1 MEGGV
6 VMDHITLW
14 KAVKQCIDEQQHP
27 TKGAVLNRIETLL
40 SEKERNSQIEKYI
53 THINSLLEQP
63 PCSEETF
70 KEHQKRIREVALRR
84 QLLKALSGA
93 RTDVL
98 NLSEPL
104 EGTLVDLKHTGD
116 FLLRKAAREAE
127 LVEAQLTLYLE
138 SLFTVQANSIPTHSL
153 WLNNILTGGLHA
165 GKLYVLGAPPGAGK
179 TTFCANLGDY
189 AAEHNFPVLF
199 ISYEM
204 SKEQLITAGISRAG
218 GINSALIEKRVW
230 NKYDDTGKDE
240 FIKSRLLEA
249 VANYGN
255 SVGENLSIIE
265 AGPDTTAAV
274 ISGLVRNFRF
284 SKGLPEDSPILVVV
298 DYMQLVPSG
307 DERLDNGVNET
318 FRMNRVAVQLKQLA
332 RDTNVAVVAISDIT
346 KAAYSDAIKSGNLNM
361 SALRESFKIAHAA
374 DVVMLLQTGKVE
386 KTSTSK
392 KGENVERIDQLEL
405 LQRSYADTQRQVAL
419 SNVRSSYPLDDGKK
433 ACYARLSVLKNRS
446 GMSGDVLFVYE
457 KAIHRFLPVN
467 LEVTFNE
474 NEEE

>member
-1 MEGGV
+1 VGGGV
-6 VMDHITLW
+6 VVNHNTLW
-14 KAVKQCIDEQQHP
+14 KAVKQCTDAQQQL
-27 TKGAVLNRIETLL
+27 TKGAVLGQLEKLL
-40 SEKERNSQIEKYI
+40 PDKDRHSQLEKYSAYI
-53 THINSLLEQP
+53 DTLMEQP
-63 PCSEETF
+63 SCSEETF
-70 KEHQKRIREVALRR
+70 KEHQKRIREVGLRR
-84 QLLKALSGA
+84 QLLRTLSGA

-104 EGTLVDLKHTGD
+104 EGTLVDLKCAGD

-127 LVEAQLTLYLE
+127 LVEAQLTPYLKDLLTIQ
-138 SLFTVQANSIPTHSL
+138 SNSIPTHSP
-153 WLNNILTGGLHA
+153 WLNNILTGGLHG

-179 TTFCANLGDY
+179 TTFCANLADY
-189 AAEHNFPVLF
+189 AAEHKFPVLF

-230 NKYDDTGKDE
+230 NKYDDAGRDT
-240 FIKSRLLEA
+240 FIRDRLLEA
-249 VANYGN
+249 AANYGN
-255 SVGENLSIIE
+255 SVGENLSIVE

-284 SKGLPEDSPILVVV
+284 SKNLPEDSPVLVVI

-307 DERLDNGVNET
+307 DEKLDNGVNET
-318 FRMNRVAVQLKQLA
+318 FRMNKVAVQLKQLA
-332 RDTNVAVVAISDIT
+332 RDNNVAVVAISDIT

-405 LQRSYADTQRQVAL
+405 LQKSYADNLHRQVAL
-419 SNVRSSYPLDDGKK
+419 SNVRSSYPLDDSKK

-457 KAIHRFLPVN
+457 KAIHRFVPVN
-467 LEVTFNE
+467 LEITFD
-474 NEEE
+474 EEE

>member
-1 MEGGV
+1 
-6 VMDHITLW
+6 MDHTTLW
-14 KAVKQCIDEQQHP
+14 KAIKQCIDEQQQP
-27 TKGAVLNRIETLL
+27 TKGAVLNRIEKLL
-40 SEKERNSQIEKYI
+40 PEKDRHSQIEKYSAYI
-53 THINSLLEQP
+53 DTLIEQP
-63 PCSEETF
+63 PCSQETF
-70 KEHQKRIREVALRR
+70 KEHQKRIREVGLRR
-84 QLLKALSGA
+84 QLLRTLSGA

-98 NLSEPL
+98 DLSEPL
-104 EGTLVDLKHTGD
+104 EGTLVDLKHIGD

-127 LVEAQLTLYLE
+127 LVETLLTPYLKDLLTIQ
-138 SLFTVQANSIPTHSL
+138 SNSIPTHSP
-153 WLNNILTGGLHA
+153 WLNNILTGGLHG

-189 AAEHNFPVLF
+189 AAKHKFPVLF

-218 GINSALIEKRVW
+218 EINSTLIEKRDW
-230 NKYDDTGKDE
+230 NNYNDTDKDE
-240 FIKSRLLEA
+240 FIKNRLLKA
-249 VANYGN
+249 AANYGN
-255 SVGENLSIIE
+255 SVGENLSIVE

-284 SKGLPEDSPILVVV
+284 SKNLPEDSPVLVII

-307 DERLDNGVNET
+307 DEKLDNGVNET
-318 FRMNRVAVQLKQLA
+318 FRMNKVAVQLKQLA
-332 RDTNVAVVAISDIT
+332 RDNNVAVVAISDIT

-405 LQRSYADTQRQVAL
+405 LQRSYADNLDRQVAL
-419 SNVRSSYPLDDGKK
+419 SNVRSSYPLDDSKK

-457 KAIHRFLPVN
+457 KAIHRFVPVN
-467 LEVTFNE
+467 LEITFD
-474 NEEE
+474 EEE